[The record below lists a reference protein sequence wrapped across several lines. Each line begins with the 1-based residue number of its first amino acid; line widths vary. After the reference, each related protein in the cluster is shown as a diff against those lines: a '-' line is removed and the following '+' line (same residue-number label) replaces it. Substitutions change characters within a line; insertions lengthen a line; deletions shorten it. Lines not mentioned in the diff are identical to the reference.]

1 MVRAETWALL
11 SASLLNSVSAE
22 NVVRECVP
30 FCRELDLCSSMA
42 QSDVSADAFASRAC
56 RILLREAARDGAGAD
71 PLFKYLGMF
80 QVSSSIFFNCHIPG
94 IQSAVFPGYLR
105 KEKEEEEGSF
115 E

>member
-1 MVRAETWALL
+1 MQSFTGGGFQANREDPVPQFLRLTFTFAKMVLTETWALL

-22 NVVRECVP
+22 NVRECVP

-80 QVSSSIFFNCHIPG
+80 QVSSIIFF
-94 IQSAVFPGYLR
+94 
-105 KEKEEEEGSF
+105 
-115 E
+115 